1 MLAKPYKAVWQ
12 GVAFAKHK
20 DYQSFKRTVVI
31 PIIKPTAV
39 SRFKGDIQGDL
50 ASFYQISVSGTV
62 VPWKSEGHQGTFV
75 ASEVVSCDFS
85 GPHSYYIIHDGG
97 ISSSNQGKYDEKW

>member
-1 MLAKPYKAVWQ
+1 MPYKSVWQ

-31 PIIKPTAV
+31 PIIKPTTV

-62 VPWKSEGHQGTFV
+62 APWKSEGHQGTFV

-85 GPHSYYIIHDGG
+85 GPHVT
-97 ISSSNQGKYDEKW
+97 ISSMMVAYPQATKENMTENGNF